1 VLFDVGQKINMKI
14 RIKYISPASL
24 AAALAIIYF
33 VIGTLVGIF
42 GVWASASGT
51 QFTMSGPITFSGSGS
66 DMLPLAI
73 AYPFLASI
81 AGGIGGFLIAW
92 VYNFAAEYTKG
103 IVIETEQ
110 VDQYRNH

>member
-1 VLFDVGQKINMKI
+1 MNI

-33 VIGTLVGIF
+33 LIGSLVGIF
-42 GVWASASGT
+42 GIYASASGR

-66 DMLPLAI
+66 DMLLLSI

-81 AGGIGGFLIAW
+81 AGAIGGFLIAW
-92 VYNFAAEYTKG
+92 IYNFAAKFTKG

-110 VDQYRNH
+110 VDQYGNH